1 MRRRRDIGIEG
12 ETMTDQ
18 TAAAAKATAST
29 MMRYDANK
37 KSMVVSYLLWFFLGM
52 LGAHRFF
59 LGQKHSDRP
68 ARAFH
73 RRAGDLLRRRRADRP
88 GRPGHLGDRRRV
100 PHPGLGDRAQQ

>member
-1 MRRRRDIGIEG
+1 MRRGWDIGIEG
-12 ETMTDQ
+12 ETMTNQ

-59 LGQKHSDRP
+59 LGQKHSAVASSRFSSSGWRP
-68 ARAFH
+68 PSSAS
-73 RRAGDLLRRRRADRP
+73 D
-88 GRPGHLGDRRRV
+88 
-100 PHPGLGDRAQQ
+100 